1 MTDRSRRGRRAIVG
15 LVLAAA
21 LAGCGSSR
29 GSAGS
34 SRASAGSTGS
44 TANASGTT
52 ATSAAP
58 SGTVPPGL
66 DGSEAGQLPSA
77 PAPTTAPALPS
88 PATATGRRQFLG
100 QVFTDTQQMW
110 ATLFASAGTSYS
122 PARLV
127 FFTSNVTTGCGGATS
142 EIGPF
147 YCPADRTVYLDT
159 RFFDLMAQ
167 RYGVKGDFSEAF
179 VVAHEMGHHVQN
191 VLGVTGRVAAADQ
204 ANPSQ
209 RNAVSIRVEL
219 QADCL
224 AGVWAHSTYTRN
236 LLEPG
241 DLQEAL
247 VAAAAVGDDFQQKA
261 ATGQVT
267 PDEWTHGTSA
277 QRQRWLTAGFDS
289 GQPSACDTFSSSS

>member
-1 MTDRSRRGRRAIVG
+1 
-15 LVLAAA
+15 
-21 LAGCGSSR
+21 
-29 GSAGS
+29 
-34 SRASAGSTGS
+34 
-44 TANASGTT
+44 
-52 ATSAAP
+52 
-58 SGTVPPGL
+58 
-66 DGSEAGQLPSA
+66 
-77 PAPTTAPALPS
+77 
-88 PATATGRRQFLG
+88 
-100 QVFTDTQQMW
+100 
-110 ATLFASAGTSYS
+110 
-122 PARLV
+122 
-127 FFTSNVTTGCGGATS
+127 
-142 EIGPF
+142 
-147 YCPADRTVYLDT
+147 
-159 RFFDLMAQ
+159 MAQ

-277 QRQRWLTAGFDS
+277 QRQRWLTAGFDL